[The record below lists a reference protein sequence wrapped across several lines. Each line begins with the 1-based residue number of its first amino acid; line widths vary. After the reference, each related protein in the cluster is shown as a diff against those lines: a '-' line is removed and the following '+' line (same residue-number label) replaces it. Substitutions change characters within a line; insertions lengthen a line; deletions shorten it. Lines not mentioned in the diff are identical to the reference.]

1 MDKLKSGNI
10 KYNWKLKLF
19 ILFLNQP
26 VIRNLKTE
34 SLITKPYI
42 TAIPIQHLSINP
54 SLDEMTFALL
64 DELNFLSTFKLKQQ
78 ILQDPK
84 NSSNKQWGV
93 QPLQKF

>member
-1 MDKLKSGNI
+1 
-10 KYNWKLKLF
+10 
-19 ILFLNQP
+19 
-26 VIRNLKTE
+26 
-34 SLITKPYI
+34 
-42 TAIPIQHLSINP
+42 
-54 SLDEMTFALL
+54 MTFALL